1 MRDYE
6 LSTKE
11 IAELEKTH
19 RSLRDKRQADRVKA
33 VIALSKG
40 WSAAQIADILL
51 FDEKTSR
58 HYFDRYQQGGL
69 QALLDDNYSGAE
81 PKLDTHQM
89 SELEDFLEDPILPD
103 AKSVI
108 NHIDTQYRVL
118 YSVSGVTDLLHRLGF
133 SYKKPTPVPGK
144 QDPANQQVFLEEYEQ
159 IKAAKGENDPIYF
172 TDATHPQHNS
182 VPAYGWI
189 KTGQEKEF
197 KGNCGRQRLNINGAI
212 NIETLEP
219 TTGFY
224 DTINADST
232 MDLFYKI
239 EAKHPDA
246 ETIYIIADNARYYHA
261 CLLKDHLEG
270 TKIQLIYLP
279 PYSPN
284 LNLIERYWKFF
295 KKTVLHNRY
304 YETFEEFKQSCKNF
318 FRKRK
323 KYLPELQS
331 LLTENFHIQTV

>member
-1 MRDYE
+1 MKDYT
-6 LSTKE
+6 LSKE
-11 IAELEKTH
+11 KIVELEKFH

-40 WSAAQIADILL
+40 WSAVQVAEILL

-58 HYFDRYQQGGL
+58 HYFERYQKDGL
-69 QALLDDNYSGAE
+69 DALLDDHYSGAE
-81 PKLDTHQM
+81 SKLDEHQM
-89 SELEDFLEDPILPD
+89 SELEGYLEEHILPD

-108 NHIDTQYRVL
+108 AHIDKQYGIH

-133 SYKKPTPVPGK
+133 SYKKPTHVPGK
-144 QDPANQQVFLEEYEQ
+144 QDPAQQQLFLEEYEQ
-159 IKAAKGENDPIYF
+159 LKANKGENDPIYF
-172 TDATHPQHNS
+172 ADATHPQHNS
-182 VPAYGWI
+182 VPSYGWI
-189 KTGQEKEF
+189 KKGQEKEL
-197 KGNCGRQRLNINGAI
+197 KANCGRQRLNINGAI
-212 NIETLEP
+212 NIETLES

-232 MDLFYKI
+232 IDLFSKV

-246 ETIYIIADNARYYHA
+246 EKIYIIVDNARYYRSR
-261 CLLKDHLEG
+261 LLKEHADG
-270 TKIQLIYLP
+270 TKIELIFLP

-295 KKTVLHNRY
+295 KKIVLNNHY
-304 YETFEEFKQSCKNF
+304 YETFDEFKRACESF

-323 KYLPELQS
+323 KYLPQLQT
-331 LLTENFHIQTV
+331 LLTENFHIQAA

>member
-1 MRDYE
+1 
-6 LSTKE
+6 
-11 IAELEKTH
+11 
-19 RSLRDKRQADRVKA
+19 
-33 VIALSKG
+33 
-40 WSAAQIADILL
+40 
-51 FDEKTSR
+51 
-58 HYFDRYQQGGL
+58 
-69 QALLDDNYSGAE
+69 
-81 PKLDTHQM
+81 M

-133 SYKKPTPVPGK
+133 SYKKPTHVPGK
-144 QDPANQQVFLEEYEQ
+144 QDPAKQQAFLEEYEQ

-189 KTGQEKEF
+189 KTGQEKEL
-197 KGNCGRQRLNINGAI
+197 KANCGRQRLNINGAI

-261 CLLKDHLEG
+261 CLLKDPLEG

-295 KKTVLHNRY
+295 KKTVMYNYY
-304 YETFEEFKQSCKNF
+304 YETFEQFKQACKSF

-323 KYLPELQS
+323 NYLPELQN